1 MSSKRFLGPLD
12 AAADPNFRENFV
24 PPADLEFLSSPES
37 HIIYG
42 PKGVGKT
49 ALTRALTEL
58 QDSSFYASG
67 TLDLN
72 NLSLQRIYFEL
83 EKAQKATHENALYLA
98 QAAWRNVIL
107 MQFLEL
113 VRSKK
118 EAHGA
123 LAEEIDQFLS
133 DENFTD
139 RTAPTRFLNQVERF
153 FYRIGEAGLAE
164 DTTTRTRGHA
174 EARRMALDLF
184 SPSRQYAELLQ
195 RACGV
200 VKASHNLVAIC
211 VDGFDSI
218 VEHYPE
224 SRRTIFAGL
233 IGAVHDLAGDPITKN
248 ALCVKAFLPKELTQE
263 ARAIHFD
270 ADKFIYNTREVYW
283 SDDSL
288 KEFIQRRL
296 KPHLRSKKTD
306 FDSVWQE
313 FMPSSIHNSVHN
325 LDENSFAYILRHSQ
339 YRPRQLLLHVQ
350 AILDNWD
357 RKSNTFRVDAS
368 SIPSTVATSNKEMA
382 HLAAHQLEYARKGVL
397 NFVRSFGGATST
409 ITYAECFN
417 KIGRMFDTSSSPLE
431 TRQVFDELFD
441 FGVLGVARKDS
452 VSLGSSTA
460 RIRFVYA
467 GERVIS
473 MHPADDDIVAVCPMF
488 HDYCG
493 CMPSVY
499 GAVIPTDV

>member
-1 MSSKRFLGPLD
+1 MHSKRYLGPLD
-12 AAADPNFRENFV
+12 AAADRNFRDNFV
-24 PPADLEFLSSPES
+24 APDDLEFLASPES

-49 ALTRALTEL
+49 ALTRALTEF
-58 QDSSFYASG
+58 QDYVFYASG

-83 EKAQKATHENALYLA
+83 EQAQKTTHENALYLA

-113 VRSKK
+113 VRGRKDVRGS
-118 EAHGA
+118 
-123 LAEEIDQFLS
+123 LADRIDEFLNS
-133 DENFTD
+133 EHFAN
-139 RTAPTRFLNQVERF
+139 RSAPTRFLNQVERF
-153 FYRIGEAGLAE
+153 FHRMGEAALA
-164 DTTTRTRGHA
+164 DDSAVRSRGNA
-174 EARRMALDLF
+174 ESRRMALDLF

-195 RACGV
+195 AVCDV
-200 VKASHNLVAIC
+200 VIASRSIVAIC

-224 SRRTIFAGL
+224 SRMTIFAGL
-233 IGAVHDLAGDPITKN
+233 IGAVHDLAGDPVTKN

-270 ADKFIYNTREVYW
+270 ADKFVYNTRELYW
-283 SDDSL
+283 NNDSL
-288 KEFIQRRL
+288 KEFILRRL
-296 KPHLRSKKTD
+296 KPHLRSKKSD

-313 FMPSSIHNSVHN
+313 FMPSTIHNTVHD

-357 RKSNTFRVDAS
+357 RKSASFKVAAS
-368 SIPSTVATSNKEMA
+368 SIPPTVAASNKEMA
-382 HLAAHQLEYARKGVL
+382 HLAVNQLEYARKGVIT
-397 NFVRSFGGATST
+397 FVRSFGGSTST
-409 ITYAECFN
+409 ITYGECFN
-417 KIGRMFDTSSSPLE
+417 KIGRMFDTTTSPLE
-431 TRQVFDELFD
+431 TRRIFEELFD
-441 FGVLGVARKDS
+441 FGVLGVARKEN
-452 VSLGSSTA
+452 VAKGSTTA

-473 MHPADDDIVAVCPMF
+473 MHPADDDIVAICPMF

-493 CMPSVY
+493 CMPSAY
-499 GAVIPTDV
+499 GAVIPSAI

>member
-1 MSSKRFLGPLD
+1 MRSKRYLGPLD
-12 AAADPNFRENFV
+12 AAADLNFRDNFV
-24 PPADLEFLSSPES
+24 PPDDLEFLSSPES

-58 QDSSFYASG
+58 QDYFFFASG

-113 VRSKK
+113 IRSRK
-118 EAHGA
+118 EARGA
-123 LAEEIDQFLS
+123 LADKIDEFLH
-133 DENFTD
+133 DEHFAD

-153 FYRIGEAGLAE
+153 FHRIGEAALA
-164 DTTTRTRGHA
+164 DDSATKTRGNA
-174 EARRMALDLF
+174 ESRRMALDLF
-184 SPSRQYAELLQ
+184 SPSRQYAELL
-195 RACGV
+195 RTACEV
-200 VKASHNLVAIC
+200 VVASRNIVAIC

-224 SRRTIFAGL
+224 SRKTIFAGL
-233 IGAVHDLAGDPITKN
+233 IGAVHDLAGDPVTKN

-270 ADKFIYNTREVYW
+270 ADKFVYNTRELYW
-283 SDDSL
+283 SDESL

-296 KPHLRSKKTD
+296 RPHLRSKKTD
-306 FDSVWQE
+306 FESVWHD
-313 FMPSSIHNSVHN
+313 FMPSTIHNSVHN
-325 LDENSFAYILRHSQ
+325 LDENTFTYILRHSQ
-339 YRPRQLLLHVQ
+339 YRPRQLLFHVQ

-357 RKSNTFRVDAS
+357 RKSTSFRVDAS
-368 SIPSTVATSNKEMA
+368 SIPPTVAASNKEMA
-382 HLAAHQLEYARKGVL
+382 HLAANQLEYARKGIIT
-397 NFVRSFGGATST
+397 FVRSFGGSTST

-417 KIGRMFDTSSSPLE
+417 KIGRMFDTAASPLE
-431 TRQVFDELFD
+431 TRRIFEELFD
-441 FGVLGVARKDS
+441 FGVLGVARKDN
-452 VSLGSSTA
+452 VSKGNSTA

-473 MHPADDDIVAVCPMF
+473 MHPADDDIVAICPMF

-499 GAVIPTDV
+499 GAVIPSII